1 MFPTTWKTFE
11 GVFSIECD
19 DALRYDLSTLHV
31 KEIVEVKEYHGVNV
45 SITAYLDRTRVPVS
59 IDIGFDDVIYPGRL
73 EMEFPTIL
81 DMAAPTIYAYSI
93 YSVIAE
99 KFEAIVSL
107 GDVNSRYKD
116 FYDIYMLACK
126 YEMDG
131 EDLKEAIQCTFNHRG
146 TGFHKVFAFEDDFVS
161 SEIHQHRWNAFVKKK
176 RAMVEVGLEDVIR
189 LLKSLL
195 LPIID
200 SIVSDSDEYE
210 ATWNHV
216 SLAWE

>member
-1 MFPTTWKTFE
+1 
-11 GVFSIECD
+11 
-19 DALRYDLSTLHV
+19 
-31 KEIVEVKEYHGVNV
+31 
-45 SITAYLDRTRVPVS
+45 
-59 IDIGFDDVIYPGRL
+59 
-73 EMEFPTIL
+73 MEFPTIL

-216 SLAWE
+216 SLA